1 MNVPTDIILYRQVK
15 KEADKIY
22 MKPSAYKSGYIV
34 KKYKSLGGNYTGKK
48 STEGLTSWFREDWKD
63 VATHKMPDG
72 TIMLGAT
79 HGASY
84 PVYRPTKRVNKNTPL
99 LVSEID
105 PKNLKKQIKLK
116 QKIKGNSNL
125 PPFIEK

>member
-22 MKPSAYKSGYIV
+22 MKPSAYKSRYIV

-48 STEGLTSWFREDWKD
+48 STEGLTSWYKEKWLD
-63 VATHKMPDG
+63 VGNKG
-72 TIMLGAT
+72 
-79 HGASY
+79 Y

>member
-34 KKYKSLGGNYTGKK
+34 KKYKSLGGTYTGKK
-48 STEGLTSWFREDWKD
+48 TTEGLTSWYKEKWLD
-63 VATHKMPDG
+63 VGNKG
-72 TIMLGAT
+72 
-79 HGASY
+79 Y

>member
-1 MNVPTDIILYRQVK
+1 MNVPTDPILYNQVK

-34 KKYKSLGGNYTGKK
+34 KKYKSLGGTYTGKK
-48 STEGLTSWFREDWKD
+48 TTEGLTSWYKAAWMD
-63 VATHKMPDG
+63 VGNKG
-72 TIMLGAT
+72 
-79 HGASY
+79 Y

-105 PKNLKKQIKLK
+105 PKNLKKQIALK
-116 QKIKGNSNL
+116 QKIKGTSNL

>member
-34 KKYKSLGGNYTGKK
+34 KKYKSLGGNYAGKK
-48 STEGLTSWFREDWKD
+48 STEGLTSWYKEKWLD
-63 VATHKMPDG
+63 VGNKG
-72 TIMLGAT
+72 
-79 HGASY
+79 Y